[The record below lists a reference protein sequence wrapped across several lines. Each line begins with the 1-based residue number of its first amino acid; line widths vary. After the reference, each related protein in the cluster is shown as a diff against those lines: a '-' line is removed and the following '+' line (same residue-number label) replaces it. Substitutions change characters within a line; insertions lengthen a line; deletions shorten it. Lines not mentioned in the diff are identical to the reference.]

1 MEGRTGKRSK
11 GRCVLGFSEEKIMD
25 GQQFLEEFLRN
36 GASKGIAQDTMKD
49 GFATLV
55 DSEGQP
61 YVANLNPKEKE
72 RYEETKKPLSKVK
85 KEKGDES
92 KKEPESKKTEEKKKP
107 ETEKKGAEVV
117 ELHPEKAK
125 EKTSLKDKIKKIV
138 SMPFVKSKWDHT
150 WHEFSPERVQN
161 VLSKLDEKDEATEE
175 ALKTVE
181 ENIKNGQAAILNDTL
196 NNIST
201 YTEDR
206 QGYLRSL
213 KATERIYKNAVDF
226 FKKTQ
231 EKLSKS
237 VNEKEKLKELAAN
250 VKEYFGKRFK
260 KDAKDEDVQRTIELN
275 KEKGT
280 LGRLSDTVGMK
291 DDYFRIKDRAN
302 GLIEVVSKAVD
313 EKFNPAKDKRY
324 QLNRFKTDVS
334 GLTSMIKNYAKANNL
349 AMDSAEFAEIQALL
363 NEMDNGNNSLDLFI
377 NNVNIER

>member
-1 MEGRTGKRSK
+1 M
-11 GRCVLGFSEEKIMD
+11 ID
-25 GQQFLEEFLRN
+25 GQEFLTEFLEA
-36 GASKGIAQDTMKD
+36 GKATIAQDTMKD

-85 KEKGDES
+85 KEKAEEG
-92 KKEPESKKTEEKKKP
+92 KKEPEAKKTEEKKKP
-107 ETEKKGAEVV
+107 ESEKKGGAEVI

-138 SMPFVKSKWDHT
+138 SIPFVKSKWDHT

-161 VLSKLDEKDEATEE
+161 VLSKLDETGEATEE

-181 ENIKNGQAAILNDTL
+181 ENIKGGQAAILNDTL
-196 NNIST
+196 NNIET
-201 YTEDR
+201 YTEDK

-213 KATERIYKNAVDF
+213 KATEKIYKNSVDF
-226 FKKTQ
+226 FKKAQ
-231 EKLSKS
+231 EKLSES
-237 VNEKEKLKELAAN
+237 VNEKDKLKELAAH

-260 KDAKDEDVQRTIELN
+260 KDAKDEDVQRTIKLN
-275 KEKGT
+275 QEKGT

-302 GLIEVVSKAVD
+302 GLIDVVSKAVD

-324 QLNRFKTDVS
+324 QLKRFKDDVS
-334 GLTSMIKNYAKANNL
+334 GLTSMIKNYANANNL
-349 AMDSAEFAEIQALL
+349 AMDSADFAEIQTLL
-363 NEMDNGNNSLDLFI
+363 NELNNGNNGLDLFI
-377 NNVNIER
+377 NKVNIER